1 MTAARRPDPSPTD
14 DLLAELGLPPGATSE
29 EVEAAHAAVTEFLA
43 AAPAA
48 IRGWAHARAA
58 AADEALLLLLDP
70 SAPARPTLSGRPG
83 PAATT
88 PGGTAT
94 PPARRANHPQP
105 SRSSGRR
112 LAPVPAP
119 RPAPAPADPV
129 DEPGLDQPDLDDPE
143 TLFASVTP
151 SLHRDEAP
159 SGRRRRAA
167 TPVRPA
173 AASPR
178 RVPGVVRNLAL
189 VAAVGV
195 GALAVAVIGYNM
207 GGGGLPAASQPPAA
221 AAPTAP
227 ALDQAVVADLMAK
240 VQADPRDTDA
250 LLRLADQFYAAGQWS
265 NALTWLEKLLAVE
278 PDSVRGLLAAGA
290 TSFNLGDFATAE
302 ARWLRV
308 VELDPDNL
316 EGHYDLGFLYLNQS
330 PADLEKVA
338 QSWGRVVEI
347 DPSSDLAR
355 IVSTHLTALLP
366 SAAPGTSPGTSPA
379 ASPAATDGP
388 AATDAPAASAAPSAE
403 PAP

>member
-43 AAPAA
+43 EAPTP

-94 PPARRANHPQP
+94 PPSRRANT
-105 SRSSGRR
+105 STSSERR
-112 LAPVPAP
+112 LAPIPAP
-119 RPAPAPADPV
+119 QPAAAPV
-129 DEPGLDQPDLDDPE
+129 NSVVEPDFDDAE
-143 TLFASVTP
+143 ALFASVTP

-159 SGRRRRAA
+159 VRRRRAVA
-167 TPVRPA
+167 TAPRAGMAAPRAGAPA
-173 AASPR
+173 R
-178 RVPGVVRNLAL
+178 RVPGVVRNLAIVAL
-189 VAAVGV
+189 VGA
-195 GALAVAVIGYNM
+195 GALALAVIGYNM
-207 GGGGLPAASQPPAA
+207 GGGGLPAATQPPAA

-227 ALDQAVVADLMAK
+227 ALDQAAVADLMAK

-250 LLRLADQFYAAGQWS
+250 LLRLADQFYAVGQWS

-290 TSFNLGDFATAE
+290 TSFNLGDFAAAE
-302 ARWLRV
+302 QRWLRV
-308 VELDPDNL
+308 IELDPDNL

-347 DPSSDLAR
+347 DPTSDLAR

-366 SAAPGTSPGTSPA
+366 SAAPSAAPA
-379 ASPAATDGP
+379 ATPAATDQP
-388 AATDAPAASAAPSAE
+388 AESDAPAASADPSAE